1 MDKTPA
7 SIGLPMLVVVFMSIC
22 LFSFSGIAFSIARS
36 SLKMSDE
43 IEKRAESYQEACNEA
58 EKYLAELEEIPAE
71 ETTYYVPFGV
81 GMENLEVTIAP
92 TNNGTDYKIIR
103 WQVTETSSWEAPVT
117 EAGSGDSGGGPQGPQ
132 EPQEGGPQ
140 GPQEGGP
147 QDPQA
152 PAE

>member
-22 LFSFSGIAFSIARS
+22 LFSFSGIAYSIARS

-58 EKYLAELEEIPAE
+58 EKYLAELEEIPPE

-81 GMENLEVTIAP
+81 GMENLEVTILP
-92 TNNGTDYKIIR
+92 INNGTDYKIIR
-103 WQVTETSSWEAPVT
+103 WQVTETSSWEAPIT
-117 EAGSGDSGGGPQGPQ
+117 ETDNGGGGGPHGPQGPQ
-132 EPQEGGPQ
+132 EPGPQ
-140 GPQEGGP
+140 GPQGP
-147 QDPQA
+147 S
-152 PAE
+152 E

>member
-22 LFSFSGIAFSIARS
+22 LFSFSGIAYSIARS

-58 EKYLAELEEIPAE
+58 EKYLAELEEIPPE

-81 GMENLEVTIAP
+81 GMENLEVTILP
-92 TNNGTDYKIIR
+92 INNGTDYKIIR
-103 WQVTETSSWEAPVT
+103 WQVTETSSWEAPIT
-117 EAGSGDSGGGPQGPQ
+117 ETDNGGSGGPQGPQGPQ
-132 EPQEGGPQ
+132 EPGPQ
-140 GPQEGGP
+140 GPQGP
-147 QDPQA
+147 S
-152 PAE
+152 E

>member
-22 LFSFSGIAFSIARS
+22 LFSFSGIAYSIARS

-58 EKYLAELEEIPAE
+58 EKYLAELEEIPPE

-81 GMENLEVTIAP
+81 GMENLEVTILP
-92 TNNGTDYKIIR
+92 IKNGTDYKIIR
-103 WQVTETSSWEAPVT
+103 WQVTETSSWEAPIT
-117 EAGSGDSGGGPQGPQ
+117 ETDNGGGGGPQGPQ
-132 EPQEGGPQ
+132 GPS
-140 GPQEGGP
+140 E
-147 QDPQA
+147 
-152 PAE
+152 

>member
-22 LFSFSGIAFSIARS
+22 LFSFSGIAYSIARS

-58 EKYLAELEEIPAE
+58 EKYLAELEEIPPE

-81 GMENLEVTIAP
+81 GMENLEVTILP
-92 TNNGTDYKIIR
+92 IKNGTDYKIIR
-103 WQVTETSSWEAPVT
+103 WQVTETSSWEAPIT
-117 EAGSGDSGGGPQGPQ
+117 ETDNGGGGGPQGPQ
-132 EPQEGGPQ
+132 GPQ
-140 GPQEGGP
+140 GPSE
-147 QDPQA
+147 
-152 PAE
+152 